1 MYLNAREPAEAA
13 APVPLQCA
21 PKRRSGV
28 LHLPVRSAL
37 LTVFRRISP
46 GRSAARTGILAGLIC
61 ISLRA
66 VALIAEAPPQ
76 VRFER
81 LGPFGGTVRSLLISS
96 KDSRV
101 VYLGTSDGQLYRSAD
116 SADSWTPIHPGIG
129 RRQLVVDTLIEDPA
143 DADHLFAGGWALR
156 SDGGGLFESRDAGRT
171 WAPVRL
177 PEPDVAVRDLAIS
190 RGNPAHMIVGTLAG
204 VFLSSDG
211 GRSWRRTGAGMDAFL
226 QAESVAIDP
235 ADPRFLFVGT
245 WHLGYRSSDAGKT
258 WIRNDRGMIAD
269 SDVFSLAIDS
279 RDSKNMYASA
289 CTGLYRSTDRGVSW
303 VRLRVFPKSYLVRA
317 HVVTLDPRDSRRVFG
332 GTTEGLFVSRNAGQT
347 WTRITDPDL
356 IIHAVDI
363 DPGNSNVLLIGTES
377 HGVLRSRDGGRTWR
391 PANAGFVHRSIARI
405 FPDPGA
411 PGRFLVAENAQGKNG
426 ALHIF
431 DNPVNGWVPAR
442 GTEIPGETLLSILAL
457 PGNRGQLAGTAR
469 GVYIRRPGSRGWEI
483 LPGPIGRLS
492 VFDLAFDRDY
502 RWIFAGTN
510 DGIYRALPEE
520 LRFQKPSGYTLI
532 PRVHSLLVPRTG
544 QARVFAGTHMGVLRS
559 DDSGVTWT
567 SATRGIPDYTL
578 IHRLACSPAS
588 EDHLFAATTTGL
600 YESRDGGRNWA
611 RAADGRLGVD
621 LSSVIFL
628 DASGEKVLAADNAS
642 GGIFLS
648 EDAGATWHRLED
660 PAFGSPVLS
669 LAQDPLHPNVI
680 YLGTGT
686 EGVYRL
692 TIALSPKQNPDQG
705 NR

>member
-1 MYLNAREPAEAA
+1 MCLF
-13 APVPLQCA
+13 LCA
-21 PKRRSGV
+21 VS
-28 LHLPVRSAL
+28 
-37 LTVFRRISP
+37 
-46 GRSAARTGILAGLIC
+46 
-61 ISLRA
+61 
-66 VALIAEAPPQ
+66 LIAEAPLQ

-101 VYLGTSDGQLYRSAD
+101 VYLGTSDGQLYQSAD
-116 SADSWTPIHPGIG
+116 SASSWTPIHPGIG
-129 RRQLVVDTLIEDPA
+129 RRQLVIDTIVEDPA

-156 SDGGGLFESRDAGRT
+156 SDGGGLFESRDAGRA
-171 WAPVRL
+171 WVQVRL
-177 PEPDVAVRDLAIS
+177 PKPDVAVRDFAIS
-190 RGNPAHMIVGTLAG
+190 RKNPAHMIVGTLAG

-211 GRSWRRTGAGMDAFL
+211 GGNWRQTGAGMNAFL
-226 QAESVAIDP
+226 QTESVAIDP
-235 ADPRFLFVGT
+235 VDPQFLFVGT
-245 WHLGYRSSDAGKT
+245 WHLGYRSSDSGQT

-269 SDVFSLAIDS
+269 SDMFSLAIDS

-289 CTGLYRSTDRGVSW
+289 CTGLYRSADRGVSW
-303 VRLRVFPKSYLVRA
+303 VRLRVFPKSFLVRA
-317 HVVTLDPRDSRRVFG
+317 HVVTLDPGESRRVYG
-332 GTTEGLFVSRNAGQT
+332 GTTEGLFVSKNAGQT
-347 WTRITDPDL
+347 WTRITDPNL
-356 IIHAVDI
+356 IIHAVQI
-363 DPGNSNVLLIGTES
+363 DPKNSDFLLIGTES
-377 HGVLRSRDGGRTWR
+377 QGILRSRDGGRTWR

-411 PGRFLVAENAQGKNG
+411 PGRFLVAANAQGKDG
-426 ALHIF
+426 ALHIY

-442 GTEIPGETLLSILAL
+442 GTEIPGETLLSMLAL
-457 PGNRGQLAGTAR
+457 PGNRGHLAGTAR
-469 GVYIRRPGSRGWEI
+469 GVYIRRPGSRGWVL

-492 VFDLAFDRDY
+492 AFDLAFDREN

-520 LRFQKPSGYTLI
+520 LKFQKPSGYTLI
-532 PRVHSLLVPRTG
+532 PRVYSLLVPRAG
-544 QARVFAGTHMGVLRS
+544 QASVFAGTHMGVLRS

-567 SATRGIPDYTL
+567 SATHGIPDYTL

-588 EDHLFAATTTGL
+588 DDHLFAATTTGL

-611 RAADGRLGVD
+611 QASDGRLGVD

-628 DASGEKVLAADNAS
+628 DSSGKRVLAADNAS

-648 EDAGATWHRLED
+648 EDAGATWLRLED
-660 PAFGSPVLS
+660 PAFGSPILS

-692 TIALSPKQNPDQG
+692 TIVMPLNQNPG
-705 NR
+705 IYTRRNAR